1 MYRAEG
7 APAPV
12 KNSSKGELVVRM
24 GPEMEAQ
31 REWVPMGTRAA
42 WWGEVSQGLSE
53 FLTRMVVVLGTTVTR
68 DCLRRCGSWFFLRE
82 MGAKLLFYA
91 EQ

>member
-1 MYRAEG
+1 MCEESACCSFVYTAEG

-12 KNSSKGELVVRM
+12 KNISKGELGVRM

-31 REWVPMGTRAA
+31 REWVHMGTRSA

-53 FLTRMVVVLGTTVTR
+53 FLTRMVEVLGTTVTR
-68 DCLRRCGSWFFLRE
+68 DCF
-82 MGAKLLFYA
+82 
-91 EQ
+91 